1 MWEVVYMEIDEVGYE
16 AAEMEVDKVAD
27 MVMKITIKDD
37 LCDWRLVI
45 PMEMLDVAM
54 GVMDM
59 EDDKVADIVLRIP
72 NEVFTDGTVE
82 VDDIIS
88 KWRWC

>member
-1 MWEVVYMEIDEVGYE
+1 MEIDEVGYE

-45 PMEMLDVAM
+45 LLEMMLEVVKEM
-54 GVMDM
+54 KV
-59 EDDKVADIVLRIP
+59 DKVVNEEADMV
-72 NEVFTDGTVE
+72 
-82 VDDIIS
+82 
-88 KWRWC
+88 K

>member
-45 PMEMLDVAM
+45 LLEMMLEVVKEM
-54 GVMDM
+54 KV
-59 EDDKVADIVLRIP
+59 DKVVNEEADMVKWKL
-72 NEVFTDGTVE
+72 
-82 VDDIIS
+82 S
-88 KWRWC
+88 KGRNCQGSENCQRS